1 MGQATF
7 IFNKK
12 LNKYK
17 VLYFLQSNFYF
28 FSSVNM
34 QESSR
39 KYV

>member
-1 MGQATF
+1 MDQTTF

-12 LNKYK
+12 LNKYM
-17 VLYFLQSNFYF
+17 VLYFLQSNF

>member
-1 MGQATF
+1 MEQTTF

-12 LNKYK
+12 LYKYM
-17 VLYFLQSNFYF
+17 VLYFLQSNF

-34 QESSR
+34 QESAR